1 MSDEINVLL
10 TAQSD
15 IHGRMARSMANL
27 KKMGMANI
35 TLHAVKTRSALLDQ
49 LWTKFEKQHEFIRAH
64 YKEAFDQNEYNTS
77 QFADSAEITYI
88 QQRSLLNDRITRQ
101 SSRLRNQVQLL

>member
-64 YKEAFDQNEYNTS
+64 YKEAFDQNEYNTVARLGNMS
-77 QFADSAEITYI
+77 PFRRLGIKICDKKWP
-88 QQRSLLNDRITRQ
+88 RSWSVLWP
-101 SSRLRNQVQLL
+101 